1 MLLDY
6 IGFYSI
12 QFTFYFCSEKL
23 NNTKKLPEI
32 HKSIKHGKMFL
43 KKKKE
48 RKRKANN
55 KEKNVKSE
63 TV

>member
-32 HKSIKHGKMFL
+32 HKSIKHGKMF
-43 KKKKE
+43 KKKE
-48 RKRKANN
+48 RKKAEG
-55 KEKNVKSE
+55 K
-63 TV
+63 